1 MLLVE
6 SGMTGTR
13 LVVIGN
19 KFDYSENDGAIGIN
33 NAYFFFKTLDTIGTG
48 TGICW
53 MDVFAP

>member
-19 KFDYSENDGAIGIN
+19 KFDYSENDENVGKNSA
-33 NAYFFFKTLDTIGTG
+33 AFFQNH
-48 TGICW
+48 
-53 MDVFAP
+53 